1 LRNWHSTR
9 QNHVHQPAT
18 RQNRAVDATLIAA
31 PSSTKN
37 KEGKRDPEMHSSKKG
52 NQWHFGMKAHIG
64 VDADSGLVHT
74 VRGTAGNV
82 ADVTEGNSLLHGD
95 ETVVFADADYQG
107 ADKRLDA
114 KAGVRWQVAMRPG
127 KRRELD
133 KENNPIDALVEK
145 VEKLKASIRAKVEH
159 PFRVIKRQFGFVKVR
174 YRGLKKNTLQLK
186 TLFAL
191 SNLWMAR
198 HQLMA
203 AQG

>member
-1 LRNWHSTR
+1 
-9 QNHVHQPAT
+9 
-18 RQNRAVDATLIAA
+18 
-31 PSSTKN
+31 
-37 KEGKRDPEMHSSKKG
+37 M
-52 NQWHFGMKAHIG
+52 
-64 VDADSGLVHT
+64 
-74 VRGTAGNV
+74 
-82 ADVTEGNSLLHGD
+82 
-95 ETVVFADADYQG
+95 FADAGYQG
-107 ADKRLDA
+107 ADKRPDA
-114 KAGVRWQVAMRPG
+114 KSGVRWQVAMRPG